1 MNRDMDVVREIVLGL
16 NAATDSFDHLD
27 GIDDDVFKY
36 NAQLVIEAGLARG
49 IVSDSIIDA
58 GGVPGAVYLERLT
71 WEGHDFADSI
81 ADDTLWKKA
90 KEKVIKPSAS
100 WTFAILRDYLKF
112 EIKQRLGIDVP

>member
-1 MNRDMDVVREIVLGL
+1 MNRDMDVVRGIVLGL
-16 NAATDSFDHLD
+16 RGATELFDHLD
-27 GIDDDVFKY
+27 GINDDVFKY

-49 IVSDSIIDA
+49 IVADSTSNI
-58 GGVPGAVYLERLT
+58 GGIPGAVFLERLT

-100 WTFAILRDYLKF
+100 WTFAILGEYLKF
-112 EIKQRLGIDVP
+112 EIKHRLGIDVP